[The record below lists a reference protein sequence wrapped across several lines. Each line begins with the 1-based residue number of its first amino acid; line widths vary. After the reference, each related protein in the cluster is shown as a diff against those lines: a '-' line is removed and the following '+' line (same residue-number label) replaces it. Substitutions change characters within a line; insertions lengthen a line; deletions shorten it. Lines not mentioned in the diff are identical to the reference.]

1 MNLFK
6 GKGNIF
12 IALVVFIAIAVI
24 SSFGSIISFL
34 ANYQWFGEL
43 GYIGTFLTKIKT
55 QLFVGI
61 PLFIIVFIVF
71 YFYASRLKSKYYE
84 ETGVIPDDKTKKNF
98 SIGLKLGSAL
108 ISFFFTFTVVS
119 NLWFEILQFLNS
131 TSFNYADPIFNNDVS
146 FYVFKLPLI
155 TSLLN
160 TAITIIF
167 ALIVVTVLYNILVM
181 GTKQVKKQ
189 KEDEKVIDFEDMRR
203 KGQINFEGIDK
214 NMITNIIKQI
224 SIFGFILMI
233 LIGINLWLRAY
244 GLLYSER
251 GAVFG
256 AGYTDVLIDLNVYR
270 ITAVLAV
277 AGSLAFLFG
286 ARKRKLKTALLFPAL
301 IIIVSIIGTIAGGL
315 VESFIVE
322 PDQISKEAQYIQ
334 NNIRSTRKAFKLS
347 EIEEIDFPIDYE
359 LDSEDIRNNPEII
372 RNIRIN
378 DYRPI
383 KQTYNQ
389 IQGIRP
395 YYLFNDVDVDRYMIN
410 GEYRQTFISGR
421 ELDQTR
427 LVDQAQNWVNQY
439 LKYTHGYG
447 FALSPVNA
455 VSSDGQPVLMV
466 RDIPPTTTT
475 DLNITRPEIYF
486 GEKTNE
492 YVIVKTDEE
501 EFDYPLGNENA
512 MTIYEG
518 EAGIELSGLN
528 KLLFSLRERSY
539 QILISNN
546 INSESR
552 IVLHRNIME
561 RVNKIA
567 PFINF
572 DGNPYLILNQDDGK
586 LYWIIEGFTTSED
599 FPYSQPLEGSTLN
612 YVRNSVKAVVDAYN
626 GTTDFYIADA
636 DDPIIETYN
645 KIFPDLLKPYEDMPL
660 GIEFHTRYSQTFF
673 DIQSE
678 LYRTYH
684 MTNTNVFFGRE
695 DYWDI
700 SQEKYMDGEQTVES
714 NYVMFKLPDR
724 DSVEF
729 LLTVPY
735 SPKGKNNMTAMLVGG
750 NDLDNYGKLFIY
762 KFPKGENI
770 PGTNMIE
777 ARIDQDS
784 EISPQLTLWSQEGSS
799 VLRGNLII
807 IPIEDSLLY
816 VEPIYLQSSNGTNSL
831 PEMKRVI
838 VGYGDQIV
846 MDTTLELA
854 LDKIFG
860 NIAETPQEEQDRE
873 DEVEQTI
880 QELIIRA
887 NEAYQNAL
895 EAQKNGNWTSYGIY
909 ISDLE
914 RLLERLQEEQG
925 INLEDEQENVEED
938 VLENIENNENTED
951 TETE

>member
-6 GKGNIF
+6 NKGNIF
-12 IALVVFIAIAVI
+12 IALVVFIIIVVI
-24 SSFGSIISFL
+24 SSFGSVISFL
-34 ANYQWFGEL
+34 ANYQWFGEV
-43 GYIGTFLTKIKT
+43 GYVGTFLTKIKT
-55 QLFVGI
+55 QLFLGV
-61 PLFIIVFIVF
+61 PLFIIVFLAF
-71 YFYASRLKSKYYE
+71 YLFVNKLKNKYYD
-84 ETGVIPDDKTKKNF
+84 ETGVIPDEKTKKTLR
-98 SIGLKLGSAL
+98 IGIKMGAAV
-108 ISFFFTFTVVS
+108 ISFFFTISVVS
-119 NLWFEILQFLNS
+119 DMWFEILKFFNS
-131 TSFNYADPIFNNDVS
+131 TSFNYADPLFGNDVS
-146 FYVFKLPLI
+146 FYVFKLPVISSLI
-155 TSLLN
+155 NVGITLL
-160 TAITIIF
+160 F
-167 ALIVVTVLYNILVM
+167 AFIVITVLYNILVM
-181 GTKQVKKQ
+181 GTRQVNKQ
-189 KEDEKVIDFEDMRR
+189 KEDEKVIDFEDLRR
-203 KGQINFEGIDK
+203 RGQLKFEGIDK
-214 NMITNIIKQI
+214 KMITDVLKQI
-224 SIFGFILMI
+224 SIFGFLLMI
-233 LIGINLWLRAY
+233 LLGVTLWLRSY
-244 GLLYSER
+244 SLLYSHR

-256 AGYTDVLIDLNVYR
+256 AGYTDILVDLNVYR
-270 ITAVLAV
+270 VSAI
-277 AGSLAFLFG
+277 LAFVGSIAFLMG
-286 ARKRKLKTALLFPAL
+286 ARKRKLKMALAFPVL
-301 IIIVSIIGTIAGGL
+301 IIVVTITGGIL
-315 VESFIVE
+315 GGVVESFIVE

-334 NNIRSTRKAFKLS
+334 YNIFSTRKAFKLD
-347 EIEEIDFPIDYE
+347 EIEEIDFPVNYN
-359 LDSEDIRNNPEII
+359 LDSEDINNNPEII
-372 RNIRIN
+372 KNIRIN

-389 IQGIRP
+389 IQAIRP

-421 ELDQTR
+421 ELDQSR
-427 LVDQAQNWVNQY
+427 LTDQAQNWVNQY

-447 FALSPVNA
+447 FTLSPVNE

-475 DLNITRPEIYF
+475 DLKIERPEIYF

-492 YVIVKTDEE
+492 YVIVKTDEK
-501 EFDYPLGNENA
+501 EFDYPLGNQNA
-512 MTIYEG
+512 EVIYQG
-518 EAGIELSGLN
+518 TAGIELSGLN

-539 QILISNN
+539 EILISNN

-552 IVLHRNIME
+552 IVLHRNVME

-567 PFINF
+567 PFISF
-572 DGNPYLILNQDDGK
+572 DDNPYLILNQDDGK
-586 LYWIIEGFTTSED
+586 LYWIIEGFTTLERY
-599 FPYSQPLEGSTLN
+599 PYSQPLEGSTLN
-612 YVRNSVKAVVDAYN
+612 YVRNSVKVVIDAYN
-626 GTTDFYIADA
+626 GDTDFYIADA
-636 DDPIIETYN
+636 DDPVIETYN

-684 MTNTNVFFGRE
+684 MTDTNVFFGRE

-700 SQEKYMDGEQTVES
+700 SQEKYMGNEQTVES

-724 DSVEF
+724 EEVEF

-735 SPKGKNNMTAMLVGG
+735 SPTGKNNMTAMLAGG
-750 NDLDNYGKLFIY
+750 NDNENYGKLFVY
-762 KFPKGENI
+762 KFPKGQNI

-816 VEPIYLQSSNGTNSL
+816 VEPIYLQASNGTNSL

-838 VGYGDQIV
+838 IGYGDQIV
-846 MDTTLELA
+846 MGNTLELA

-860 NIAETPQEEQDRE
+860 DIAEDPDEADRE

-880 QELIIRA
+880 EELIIRA
-887 NEAYQNAL
+887 TEAYQNAV
-895 EAQKNGNWTSYGIY
+895 EAQRNGNWSSYGIY
-909 ISDLE
+909 INQLE

-925 INLEDEQENVEED
+925 IEIEEEQTVEE
-938 VLENIENNENTED
+938 EAIENLENTENSENTD
-951 TETE
+951 TE